1 MSDDPYS
8 QAREVIADKGRKSLA
23 YLCRKILG
31 MKDVNDY
38 THGKMVGILE
48 SKSTRKLINMPRGT
62 LKSSIGCVG
71 YPIWCLIND
80 ANDRILLDS
89 ELYSNSKTFLREIK
103 LHLES
108 PMMALLYGD
117 FKGSVWNESEII
129 IKQRTRA
136 YKEASITVSG
146 IGATKVGQHY
156 QRIIGDDYCSPSNQ
170 NTPENSEKVI
180 AHYRY
185 NQSILEPKGTY
196 VVIGTRYSERD
207 IIAHILDNEVNIQ
220 GEEHVS

>member
-1 MSDDPYS
+1 MNEI
-8 QAREVIADKGRKSLA
+8 QAGIDAIADYGRESLFFLA
-23 YLCRKILG
+23 HDILK
-31 MKDVNDY
+31 MKDVNQE
-38 THGKMVGILE
+38 THGKMLAALE
-48 SKSTRKLINMPRGT
+48 SGSTRKLINMPRGT
-62 LKSSIGCVG
+62 LKSSIGCVA
-71 YPIWCLIND
+71 YPIWRLIND
-80 ANDRILLDS
+80 PNDRILLDS

-103 LHLES
+103 LHISS
-108 PMMALLYGD
+108 PLLVKLYGE
-117 FKGSVWNESEII
+117 FKGETWNESEII
-129 IKQRTRA
+129 IKQRTKP

-156 QRIIGDDYCSPSNQ
+156 QTIIGDDYCSPNNQ

-185 NQSILEPKGTY
+185 NQSILEPGGTY

-220 GEEHVS
+220 GES